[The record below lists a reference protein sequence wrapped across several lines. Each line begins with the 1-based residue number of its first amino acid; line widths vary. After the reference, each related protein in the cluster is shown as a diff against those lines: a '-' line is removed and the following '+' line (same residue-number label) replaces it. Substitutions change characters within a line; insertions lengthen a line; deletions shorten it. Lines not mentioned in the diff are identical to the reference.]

1 MSPQGVLMGRK
12 GVGRVTSVD
21 IAKAGGVASLIES
34 AVKSAGD
41 GDGDEMASMQYSPAN
56 PNDSLN
62 VKMKFHFFSFQ
73 ISEKTGFKGFA

>member
-1 MSPQGVLMGRK
+1 MTKDGEAFLVSESPMPPVAGAPLLSPSQRGR
-12 GVGRVTSVD
+12 
-21 IAKAGGVASLIES
+21 A
-34 AVKSAGD
+34 
-41 GDGDEMASMQYSPAN
+41 EMASMQYSPAN

>member
-1 MSPQGVLMGRK
+1 M
-12 GVGRVTSVD
+12 
-21 IAKAGGVASLIES
+21 
-34 AVKSAGD
+34 
-41 GDGDEMASMQYSPAN
+41 AN